1 MQENRDF
8 TIFNKQLTIKL
19 FFEFNYSILVNRD
32 YLHVRG
38 TIEMNTRNTRL
49 QLIIQQLLA
58 SDDLLTSSE
67 LALHLHVSSKTIR
80 TDIKELNKLLNDD
93 IAYIESHRGK
103 GYRINVIN
111 EDRFKL
117 FLHKVIEENNQV
129 APTEPEG
136 RIQFLMEKLLL
147 QSSYI
152 KMDVLAEE
160 LFISRS
166 TLQSDLKTVR
176 EILERYNL
184 FLDQKPNYG
193 IKVRGDEMKIRFC
206 ISEYIFNQ
214 KPKMIDQTTAWSE
227 ILPKEEIEWIRNS
240 ILSKLRKH
248 QIIITDIG
256 LHNLITH
263 IAIACKRIHDG
274 KVVEIHQKELSKITD
289 RKEYT
294 IAKEIV
300 EEIEQKLKVSFS
312 VNETAYIAIHLQGT
326 KKVHS
331 DSEIEEAKS
340 VLDED
345 IQQLTGSILE
355 RIDKIYSLNLC
366 EDKDLMLALSL
377 HLKPAISRY
386 TYQMNLRN
394 PMLEEIKNKYPFSF
408 EAALTGADIIREK
421 LDIIIDESEIG
432 YMALHLE
439 AALERQK
446 KSERNKKRC
455 IIVCA
460 SGLGT
465 AQLLLL
471 KLKYRFR
478 DELNIVGTTEYYNL
492 DKQSIH
498 DLDFIISTIPI
509 PEKLPVPVIQI
520 STLLGNQDINKI
532 EKLIHN
538 DIEIMKNYLREQFTY
553 LKMDFSAKEEVIQ
566 FLGNKL
572 LEAGM
577 VNADFIRSV
586 LEREKYS
593 PTSFGNLVAFP
604 HPIKPQA
611 GDTFWS
617 IVTLKNPIP
626 WGDKPVQI
634 ICLLNISKQK
644 RMDDLKPMY
653 NVLVKLLDNW
663 LLLQKLLQCE
673 TYDEFKTVLTR
684 I

>member
-1 MQENRDF
+1 
-8 TIFNKQLTIKL
+8 
-19 FFEFNYSILVNRD
+19 
-32 YLHVRG
+32 
-38 TIEMNTRNTRL
+38 MNTRNSRL
-49 QLIIQQLLA
+49 QQIIQQLLT
-58 SDDLLTSSE
+58 SDDLQTSSE
-67 LALHLHVSSKTIR
+67 LVTALQVSSKTIQ

-93 IAYIESHRGK
+93 IAYIESYRGK

-111 EDRFKL
+111 EDGFKQ
-117 FLHKVIEENNQV
+117 FLQKLVEKNNQV
-129 APTEPEG
+129 VPTEPED
-136 RIQFLMEKLLL
+136 RVQFLMEKLLL
-147 QSSYI
+147 QTSYI
-152 KMDVLAEE
+152 KMDALAEE

-193 IKVRGDEMKIRFC
+193 IKVCGDEMKIRFC

-214 KPKMIDQTTAWSE
+214 KPTMVDQTTAWLE

-248 QIIITDIG
+248 QTIITDIS
-256 LHNLITH
+256 LHNLITY

-274 KVVEIHQKELSKITD
+274 KVVEIYHEELSKITD
-289 RKEYT
+289 KKEYM

-312 VNETAYIAIHLQGT
+312 VNETAYLAIHLQGA

-331 DSEIEEAKS
+331 ESEIEEAKS
-340 VLDED
+340 ILDED
-345 IQQLTGSILE
+345 IQQLTRNILK
-355 RIDKIYSLNLC
+355 RIDKVYSLNLS
-366 EDKDLMLALSL
+366 EDKELVLTLSL

-386 TYQMNLRN
+386 KYQMNLRN

-408 EAALTGADIIREK
+408 EAALTGADVIMEI
-421 LDIIIDESEIG
+421 LGISIDESEIG

-439 AALERQK
+439 AALERQE

-455 IIVCA
+455 LIVCA

-478 DELNIVGTTEYYNL
+478 DELNIVGTTGYYNL
-492 DKQSIH
+492 NNQSVH

-520 STLLGNQDINKI
+520 STLLGNQDVNKI

-538 DIEIMKNYLREQFTY
+538 DIEIMKNYMREQSTY
-553 LKMDFSAKEEVIQ
+553 LKMDFSTKEEVIQ

-577 VNADFIRSV
+577 VNTDFISSV

-593 PTSFGNLVAFP
+593 PTSFGNLVAIP
-604 HPIKPQA
+604 HPIEPQA
-611 GDTFWS
+611 DDTFWS
-617 IVTLKNPIP
+617 IVTLRNPIQ
-626 WGDKPVQI
+626 WGGKPVQI
-634 ICLLNISKQK
+634 ICLLNISKRN

-653 NVLVKLLDNW
+653 DVLVKLLDNR
-663 LLLQKLLQCE
+663 LLLQKLLHCE
-673 TYDEFKTVLTR
+673 TYNEFKTVLTKA
-684 I
+684 